1 MSTEPSAVPDGG
13 HAVGS
18 ELSILKADLAA
29 AEEEI
34 KRWESTNGWLV
45 HDILVYAGG
54 YLTLW
59 LSSVPAG
66 AGWDALIATAF
77 PALTAFGRMLV
88 GKEKM

>member
-1 MSTEPSAVPDGG
+1 MSTEPSAAPAGNP
-13 HAVGS
+13 AVGS
-18 ELSILKADLAA
+18 ELDILKKDLAA

-34 KRWESTNGWLV
+34 KRWESTSGWLI
-45 HDILVYAGG
+45 HDVLVYAGG

-66 AGWDALIATAF
+66 AGWDALIAAAF